1 MCSLGPAGRANDVHF
16 VPRIQGVSEEFHM
29 RDQQARVCIIERPLL
44 TVENEL
50 EWMWVS
56 CWEEEVVVA

>member
-1 MCSLGPAGRANDVHF
+1 
-16 VPRIQGVSEEFHM
+16 M